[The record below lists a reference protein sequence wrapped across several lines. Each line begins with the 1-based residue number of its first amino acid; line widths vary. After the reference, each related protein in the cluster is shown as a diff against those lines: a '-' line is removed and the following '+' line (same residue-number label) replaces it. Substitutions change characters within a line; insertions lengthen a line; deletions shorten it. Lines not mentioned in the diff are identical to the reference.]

1 MVKSVDRV
9 CYTREYA
16 VTWKRAVQARM
27 CNRARASAHVQARMC
42 KRACASAHVQ
52 ARTLIPPEMTFHY
65 SSTTDHRPLIRHHR
79 RRLIPHR
86 RRLFSHHRR
95 RLIRHHRRR
104 HLRPP

>member
-16 VTWKRAVQARM
+16 VTWKRAVQART
-27 CNRARASAHVQARMC
+27 CDRAR
-42 KRACASAHVQ
+42 ASAHVQ

-95 RLIRHHRRR
+95 RPIRHHRRR